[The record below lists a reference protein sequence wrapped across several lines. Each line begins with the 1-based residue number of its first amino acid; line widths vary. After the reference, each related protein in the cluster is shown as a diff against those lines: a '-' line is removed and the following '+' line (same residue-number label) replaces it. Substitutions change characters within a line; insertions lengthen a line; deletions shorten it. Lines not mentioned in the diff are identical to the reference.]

1 MVELL
6 LAGSVLDLGF
16 LRIVKVLRQVVGG
29 NHPDL
34 IQPQRPVRGQRGA
47 QAVDD
52 GVLRGVGGLVVLHD
66 LRRTVRQAYPGED
79 AAHLLL
85 RLLIGQ
91 NIHVCPIGAAA
102 DQVPGLYGQGNVLR
116 HVGRSAL
123 EVHPAGRLLPPA
135 GRQAQ
140 GQDQKKYRHP
150 LCPLSHNRA
159 SSCWISSGDLPF
171 SAF

>member
-1 MVELL
+1 MAPPGRGDPR
-6 LAGSVLDLGF
+6 AGPKQLGT
-16 LRIVKVLRQVVGG
+16 GG
-29 NHPDL
+29 KPPAPGGRHGRPRL
-34 IQPQRPVRGQRGA
+34 PQAQRGPA
-47 QAVDD
+47 AAVP
-52 GVLRGVGGLVVLHD
+52 
-66 LRRTVRQAYPGED
+66 RTVCHGRRGPGKTIEVQN
-79 AAHLLL
+79 APEARAVSAELPG
-85 RLLIGQ
+85 RLSVKTELQ
-91 NIHVCPIGAAA
+91 KNCK

-140 GQDQKKYRHP
+140 GQDQKKCKHP

-159 SSCWISSGDLPF
+159 SSCWILSGDLPF